1 MTRISRLQYF
11 SETNMSKMVRVRA
24 VVTIEYKL
32 DVIYDLSNGVIFSDL
47 ERLLSRILSSSKAN
61 IIQTDYID

>member
-1 MTRISRLQYF
+1 
-11 SETNMSKMVRVRA
+11 MVRVRA